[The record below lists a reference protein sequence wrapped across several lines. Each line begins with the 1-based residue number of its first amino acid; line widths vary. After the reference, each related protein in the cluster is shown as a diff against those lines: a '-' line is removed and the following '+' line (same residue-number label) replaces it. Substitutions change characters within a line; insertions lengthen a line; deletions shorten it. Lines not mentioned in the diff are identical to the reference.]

1 MRRPVDAARIRR
13 FMRELG
19 GEAERDV
26 RLYFTGGATAV
37 LLGWRTGTI
46 DVDVVDVKMEPETD
60 RLFRAFPRLKDKL
73 EINVELASP
82 DQFIPELS
90 DWRDRSAF
98 IAQEGRLSFYH
109 YDFYSQA
116 LAKIQRGHAQDRDD
130 VRQMIDRGLIDR
142 QELRR
147 RFEEIEPHLYR
158 FPAIDPAAFRRAVEE
173 AIEIEEI
180 ET

>member
-1 MRRPVDAARIRR
+1 MRRPVDAERIRR

-46 DVDVVDVKMEPETD
+46 DVDVKLEPETD
-60 RLFRAFPRLKDKL
+60 RLFRAFPRLKEKL
-73 EINVELASP
+73 EINIELASP
-82 DQFIPELS
+82 DQFIPELPG
-90 DWRDRSAF
+90 WRDRSAF
-98 IAQEGRLSFYH
+98 IAQEGRLAFYH
-109 YDFYSQA
+109 YDFHSQA
-116 LAKIQRGHAQDRDD
+116 LSKIQRGHAQDRDD

-158 FPAIDPAAFRRAVEE
+158 FPAIDPAAFRRAVAE
-173 AIEIEEI
+173 ALEIDAP